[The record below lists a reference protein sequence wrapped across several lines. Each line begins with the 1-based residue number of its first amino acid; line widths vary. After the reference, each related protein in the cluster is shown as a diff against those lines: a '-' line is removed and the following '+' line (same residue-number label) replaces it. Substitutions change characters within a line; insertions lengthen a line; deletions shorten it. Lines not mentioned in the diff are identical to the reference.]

1 MTSQNGPADEPWT
14 DLVPWLAS
22 LATEN
27 VSVSLPAVKILIPG
41 STLLDLDEAVDAA
54 RALAALFGFQRT
66 WLVLDAEPTVLT
78 ILLRMTDP
86 AALTRPVGA
95 LDEELRLHVSG
106 LLQRFGADLAR
117 LAEFPTGFETELRL
131 GKSRFPYVIDTGP

>member
-1 MTSQNGPADEPWT
+1 MTGQYGRGDEPWT

-27 VSVSLPAVKILIPG
+27 VSVSLPAVKILVPG
-41 STLLDLDEAVDAA
+41 ATLLDLDKAVDAA
-54 RALAALFGFQRT
+54 HALATIFGFQKT

-78 ILLRMTDP
+78 ILLRMTGPTAP
-86 AALTRPVGA
+86 ARPAGE
-95 LDEELRLHVSG
+95 LDEELHAYAGG

-131 GKSRFPYVIDTGP
+131 GKSKFPYVMDTGP